1 MFTDF
6 STDEAGQSIIEYA
19 LILSL
24 VGLVAGLGTMTMYDN
39 TMTSLQAMTEPNKN
53 AGAEFQQALVVAPE
67 ALTGGHP
74 IGTVASKLDE
84 LRAKQQEAIQKMEE
98 DSERDNEG
106 FQWNTW
112 DDKKKS
118 DD

>member
-1 MFTDF
+1 
-6 STDEAGQSIIEYA
+6 
-19 LILSL
+19 
-24 VGLVAGLGTMTMYDN
+24 MTMYDN

-98 DSERDNEG
+98 DSERDKKDKDEQEKKDDEG
-106 FQWNTW
+106 FQWNAW
-112 DDKKKS
+112 DGQFDKKKS